1 VSESIGLAATA
12 DAVFSLWQEEEDSE
26 LGVMRMGIM
35 KNRFGENYGNI
46 AMRIDYTTLT
56 VSEDPDID
64 ASFNSDMDDLASS
77 TLDLLSN
84 G

>member
-1 VSESIGLAATA
+1 MGDL
-12 DAVFSLWQEEEDSE
+12 LRQEEEDAE

-35 KNRFGENYGNI
+35 KNRFGANYGTM
-46 AMRIDYTTLT
+46 AMRVDYTTLT

-64 ASFNSDMDDLASS
+64 LSFNSEMDDLASS

-84 G
+84 D